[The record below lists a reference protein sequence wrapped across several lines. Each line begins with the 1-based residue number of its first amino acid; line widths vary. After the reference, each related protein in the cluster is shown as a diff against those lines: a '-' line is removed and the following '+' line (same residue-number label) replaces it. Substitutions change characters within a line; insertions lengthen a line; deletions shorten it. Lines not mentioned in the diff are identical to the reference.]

1 MNPLSPFAYYRRHKR
16 SALLL
21 VTVISVVTLGITVMV
36 GLLDSLTENLDIL
49 GGQLTRFSLVH
60 PSIGDSLDPAAVSR
74 IRVHPSVAHVVPVQ
88 RLFINMPLGPATGSW
103 SLLGVSEA
111 DVPLLMELCDVR
123 LKEGRSLRPRTNEIV
138 LSEEIA
144 RALELRIGDQIGRS
158 INESY
163 YGGIPAELVL
173 VGILESIPAL
183 GTRGP
188 SAGPAPSIR
197 AGFASR
203 EYIESH
209 EQLSRPAG
217 LIVVPREGGKAAV
230 DDFLE
235 TTILS
240 GTTDVE
246 TAARMFMMTE
256 RVRRLFRLVSAVI
269 DGLVAVVIALVV
281 GVMNQI
287 ALTQRL
293 PDLGVLHALGHQ
305 RRLLVR
311 RLALETAV
319 VAGSGWVIGL
329 ALSWC
334 SLAWVKTNLYQPN
347 GMELRL
353 ANLTLAC
360 FSVPVPL
367 VVITSAALSIARIFA
382 RLDPVAVIER
392 GKLSTEQGRRPGIRA
407 GTPNSSTRPLSSW
420 TFYRRH
426 RRRAVMLVGAV
437 ALMILGISFP
447 MFLTS
452 AMIDTQNPFYL
463 NYLRHVSEVR
473 PGVERTVDAETIGQ
487 IGAHPAVERVI
498 PATQLDLTISIPPVG
513 ISKARI
519 YGVSRQDLPILLDKF
534 GMQLT
539 EGRLPQPYSNEI
551 VLSEALAAN
560 RALRVGD
567 AVGRPVYEEDE
578 DIPTEMLIVGILAS
592 PDISLGFASL
602 EYLES
607 HALYSSWAVSLLVV
621 PVDGQKPELD
631 SWLESYVA
639 SEGTGVSTYA
649 ASLREAR
656 QSTLAMHLLFAA
668 LEAVIALVAAAA
680 LTALNHIFFAQ
691 RQEEFG
697 ILHAVGRSRPW
708 LTLRAAKESGSV
720 VAVGWLIG
728 AALCMAGL
736 VCAQAGMYGPRGLSL
751 DLANPAPW
759 LFTAPIPLAV
769 VAASAGTI
777 SRLLSRLDPVAVIE
791 RR

>member
-1 MNPLSPFAYYRRHKR
+1 MNPLSPFTYYRRHKR
-16 SALLL
+16 SAVLLM
-21 VTVISVVTLGITVMV
+21 TVISLVTLGITVMV

-49 GGQLTRFSLVH
+49 SGQLTRFSLVH
-60 PSIGDSLDPAAVSR
+60 PATRDSLDPAIVAR
-74 IRVHPSVAHVVPVQ
+74 IRVHPGVAHVVPVQ

-123 LKEGRSLRPRTNEIV
+123 LKEGRPLQPRTSEIV

-144 RALELRIGDQIGRS
+144 SALGLEIGDRIGRS

-173 VGILESIPAL
+173 VGILES
-183 GTRGP
+183 
-188 SAGPAPSIR
+188 GPASAAPVPSIR

-203 EYIESH
+203 EYLESH
-209 EQLSRPAG
+209 EELSRPTG
-217 LIVVPREGGKAAV
+217 LIVVPREGVKAAV

-235 TTILS
+235 TAILS

-246 TAARMFMMTE
+246 TAARMFMMTD

-269 DGLVAVVIALVV
+269 DCLVAVVIALVV

-311 RLALETAV
+311 RLTLETAV
-319 VAGSGWVIGL
+319 VAGTGWAIGL
-329 ALSWC
+329 GLSWLG
-334 SLAWVKTNLYQPN
+334 LAWMRDNLYQPS
-347 GMELRL
+347 GMELGL
-353 ANLTLAC
+353 ASLTLLC
-360 FSVPVPL
+360 FSAPVPL
-367 VVITSAALSIARIFA
+367 VVIGSAALSITRVFA
-382 RLDPVAVIER
+382 RLDSVAIIER
-392 GKLSTEQGRRPGIRA
+392 GKLSTEQERPRGKRA
-407 GTPNSSTRPLSSW
+407 GTPHSSVRPLSAW

-426 RRRAVMLVGAV
+426 RRRGVMLVAAV

-463 NYLRHVSEVR
+463 NYLRHVSEVQ
-473 PGVERTVDAETIGQ
+473 PGAAGTVDAETVGQ
-487 IGAHPAVERVI
+487 VRAHPAVERII
-498 PATQLDLTISIPPVG
+498 PTRRLDLAISIPPVG
-513 ISKARI
+513 ISRARI
-519 YGVSRQDLPILLDKF
+519 YGVSGQDLPLLLDRF

-539 EGRLPQPYSNEI
+539 EGRLPQSHSNEI
-551 VLSEALAAN
+551 VLSEAVVAN
-560 RALRVGD
+560 RGLRVGD

-578 DIPTEMLIVGILAS
+578 DIPAEMVVVGILAS
-592 PDISLGFASL
+592 PDIALGFASL

-607 HALYSSWAVSLLVV
+607 HALYSSSAVSLLAV
-621 PVDGQKPELD
+621 PAEGQKSELD
-631 SWLESYVA
+631 AWLEGYVA
-639 SEGTGVSTYA
+639 SEGTRVSTYG

-656 QSTLAMHLLFAA
+656 QSTLAMHLLFAG

-680 LTALNHIFFAQ
+680 LTALNHIYFAQ

-697 ILHAVGRSRPW
+697 ILHAVGRGRPW
-708 LTLRAAKESGSV
+708 LTLRAAKESGGV

-736 VCAQAGMYGPRGLSL
+736 VCAQASVYGPRGLSL

-759 LFTAPIPLAV
+759 LFTVPIPLAV